1 LDGALLAARLMPA
14 DFSKAENGLHPCHV
28 RVFHGLIFINLSEG
42 APVDFD
48 ATFADLG
55 AYLDFHGL
63 ADAKIAHAE
72 SYPTDANWKLVVEN
86 FVECYHC
93 APSHPEFTSMHP
105 PQALIAFGAGPSS
118 GPAEAVDAY
127 LPVLKAW
134 EARAAAL
141 GRPIGTIDDGPDS
154 SHLRLLLQRTIREGF
169 ETETEDGKPAAPLMG
184 KRTAFDQ
191 GRMYLSFSPFTQLVA
206 TNDFAVLFVFSPRST
221 TKTDV
226 DLYWLVDG
234 KAREV
239 DVPKMIWGWDRT
251 TRQDKIITEN
261 NQAGIES
268 TRYQPGRYSEHERR
282 VVTFQQWYFGQY
294 GFTAGSPQ
302 RLG

>member
-1 LDGALLAARLMPA
+1 MQARLMPT
-14 DFSKAENGLHPCHV
+14 DFSRAENGLHRCHA
-28 RVFHGLIFINLSEG
+28 RVFHGFIFVNLSEE

-55 AYLDFHGL
+55 PYLDFHGF
-63 ADAKIAHAE
+63 ADAKIAHAA
-72 SYPTDANWKLVVEN
+72 SYPTTANWKLVVEN

-93 APSHPEFTSMHP
+93 VPSHPEFSSMHP

-118 GPAEAVDAY
+118 GPPEAVNAY
-127 LPVLKAW
+127 LPALKAW

-141 GRPIGTIDDGPDS
+141 GRPIGTVDDGPAS

-169 ETETEDGKPAAPLMG
+169 ESETADGTPAAQLMG
-184 KRTAFDQ
+184 KRTQFDQ

-206 TNDFAVLFVFSPRST
+206 TNDFAVLFQFTPRDTSS
-221 TKTDV
+221 TDV

-234 KAREV
+234 KAGQV
-239 DVPKMIWGWDRT
+239 DVQKMIWGWDRT

-261 NQAGIES
+261 NQAGVES
-268 TRYQPGRYSEHERR
+268 TRYRPGRYSEHERR
-282 VVTFQQWYFGQY
+282 VITFQQWYLEQY
-294 GFTAGSPQ
+294 GYAAV
-302 RLG
+302 